1 MGYQALLTDSKFKS
15 LELSQEDEMNGK
27 RIEGIRGKK
36 IEIQCCAKNKINKKE
51 KWRC

>member
-15 LELSQEDEMNGK
+15 LELSQDDDMNGK

-36 IEIQCCAKNKINKKE
+36 MWMWMCAKNQIN
-51 KWRC
+51 